1 MHLELKLGE
10 ISNFINGGAWSDTEY
25 VDSGYKVVKVTNMI
39 NGSIA
44 SRNDNFLSKKS
55 YQKYQKHILYE
66 NDLIVATVG
75 SHPSQKGSV
84 VGRTSIVP
92 KEFHTALLNQNAV
105 CIRITDKRICQTFFN
120 YLTKTILFKHH
131 IESRAQGS
139 ANQVRMAL
147 GELKK
152 FSFLYPPL
160 NTQQKIASLLSNY
173 DKLIENNSQR
183 IKLLESMAEE
193 MYKEW
198 FVRLRFPGY
207 KNVEVVDG
215 LPVGWERDKLSKYL
229 KYHRGKSYSSEDI
242 AGDTGLP
249 FINLKCINR
258 NGGFRRDGIKVFN
271 GEYKETNVAYEGD
284 IVMAVTDMTQDR
296 AIVGRVAKVPAMNQD
311 KYIVS
316 MDLVK
321 IEPLNIEKDFLYALL
336 RFSTI
341 GLLLKEFANGVNV
354 LHLTPDMIY
363 LQKVITPPKNLQIK
377 FEKILVPILKEI
389 DILNLKN
396 DELRE
401 IRDLLLP
408 RLMSGKLKVE
418 DLDII

>member
-1 MHLELKLGE
+1 
-10 ISNFINGGAWSDTEY
+10 
-25 VDSGYKVVKVTNMI
+25 
-39 NGSIA
+39 
-44 SRNDNFLSKKS
+44 
-55 YQKYQKHILYE
+55 
-66 NDLIVATVG
+66 
-75 SHPSQKGSV
+75 
-84 VGRTSIVP
+84 
-92 KEFHTALLNQNAV
+92 
-105 CIRITDKRICQTFFN
+105 
-120 YLTKTILFKHH
+120 
-131 IESRAQGS
+131 
-139 ANQVRMAL
+139 MAL
-147 GELKK
+147 SELKK
-152 FSFLYPPL
+152 FSFNYPPL
-160 NTQQKIASLLSNY
+160 KTQQKIASLLSNY
-173 DKLIENNSQR
+173 DKLIENNTQR

-193 MYKEW
+193 LYKEW
-198 FVRLRFPGY
+198 FVRLRFPGFED
-207 KNVEVVDG
+207 VEVLDG
-215 LPVGWERDKLSKYL
+215 VPEGWERKSLNKYL

-271 GEYKETNVAYEGD
+271 GEYKESNVAYEGD

-321 IEPLNIEKDFLYALL
+321 IEPLDIEKDFLYALL
-336 RFSTI
+336 RFSSI

-363 LQKVITPPKNLQIK
+363 LQKVTIPPKNLQIK

-396 DELRE
+396 DELKQT
-401 IRDLLLP
+401 RDLLLP
-408 RLMSGKLKVE
+408 RLMSGKLNVE